1 MKMKIGVRNVRRSR
15 DKTLRNHNGHIDK
28 TIECLGEKEGLHR
41 RMLGTWNIGTCRAP
55 GCRSS
60 RGFCYGTEKAER

>member
-1 MKMKIGVRNVRRSR
+1 MGGEPGEPTPRGYLHLYAYGRR
-15 DKTLRNHNGHIDK
+15 HVF
-28 TIECLGEKEGLHR
+28 GLLLMMHR
-41 RMLGTWNIGTCRAP
+41 VAVTGATRALPACGAVTGTP